1 MRDGRD
7 IGEVLT
13 FIEKYV
19 GAIGAKVFEVLVK
32 NKKEMLDTDIVSVVG
47 LSEQDIRR
55 ALYELHNLGLVMYK
69 KVRSPSDNKYI
80 YYWFIDITRLNH
92 VLLQRKKAV
101 LKRLKERL
109 TFEESN
115 TFYTCPVDDVRLT
128 FEEAMENDFRCPR
141 CGEMLVYEDNNNIKS
156 ELKEFIKRLE
166 EEILNEERTLTH

>member
-1 MRDGRD
+1 MRSEHSING
-7 IGEVLT
+7 VLT
-13 FIEKYV
+13 FIEKYI

-32 NKKEMLDTDIVSVVG
+32 NKKEMLDTDIVSLVG

-69 KVRSPSDNKYI
+69 KVRSSSDNKYI

-101 LKRLKERL
+101 LRRLKERL
-109 TFEESN
+109 TFEENN
-115 TFYTCPVDDVRLT
+115 TFYVCPVDNVRLT

-141 CGEMLVYEDNNNIKS
+141 CGEMLVYEDNSSIKN
-156 ELKEFIKRLE
+156 ELRELIRRLE
-166 EEILNEERTLTH
+166 EEIMNEEKVLTH

>member
-1 MRDGRD
+1 MRSERS
-7 IGEVLT
+7 INEVLT

-19 GAIGAKVFEVLVK
+19 GTIGAKIFEVLVK
-32 NKKEMLDTDIVSVVG
+32 NKKEMLDTDIVSLVG

-109 TFEESN
+109 AFEENN
-115 TFYTCPVDDVRLT
+115 TFYVCPVDNVRLT

-141 CGEMLVYEDNNNIKS
+141 CGEMLVYEDNSNIKN
-156 ELKEFIKRLE
+156 ELRELIRRLE
-166 EEILNEERTLTH
+166 EEIMNEEKALTH

>member
-1 MRDGRD
+1 MRSEHSING
-7 IGEVLT
+7 VLT
-13 FIEKYV
+13 FIEKYI

-32 NKKEMLDTDIVSVVG
+32 NKKEMLDTDIVSLVG

-101 LKRLKERL
+101 LRRLKERL
-109 TFEESN
+109 TFEENN
-115 TFYTCPVDDVRLT
+115 TFYVCPVDNVRLT

-141 CGEMLVYEDNNNIKS
+141 CGEMLVYEDNSSIKN
-156 ELKEFIKRLE
+156 ELRELIRRLE
-166 EEILNEERTLTH
+166 EEIMNEEKVLTH

>member
-1 MRDGRD
+1 MHSERG
-7 IGEVLT
+7 INEVLT

-32 NKKEMLDTDIVSVVG
+32 NKKEMLDMDIVSLVG

-115 TFYTCPVDDVRLT
+115 TFYVCPVDNVRLT

-141 CGEMLVYEDNNNIKS
+141 CGEMLAYEDNSEVRN
-156 ELKEFIKRLE
+156 ELKELIRRLE
-166 EEILNEERTLTH
+166 EEITNEEKILTH

>member
-1 MRDGRD
+1 MRSERS
-7 IGEVLT
+7 INEVLT

-19 GAIGAKVFEVLVK
+19 GTIGAKIFEVLVK
-32 NKKEMLDTDIVSVVG
+32 NKKEMLDTDIVSLVG

-109 TFEESN
+109 AFEENN
-115 TFYTCPVDDVRLT
+115 TFYVCPVDNVRLT

-141 CGEMLVYEDNNNIKS
+141 CGEMLVYEDNSNIKN
-156 ELKEFIKRLE
+156 ELRELIRRLE
-166 EEILNEERTLTH
+166 EEITNEEKALTH